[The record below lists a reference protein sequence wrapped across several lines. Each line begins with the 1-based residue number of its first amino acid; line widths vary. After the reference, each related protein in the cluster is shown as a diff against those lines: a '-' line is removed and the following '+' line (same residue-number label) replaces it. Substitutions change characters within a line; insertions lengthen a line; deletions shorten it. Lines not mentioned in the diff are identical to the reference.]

1 MEKQGRLIVIE
12 GLDGSGKGTQT
23 EILYKHLQETGKAV
37 RRITFPDYANK
48 SSTLVKM
55 YLEGEIGGLH
65 EVNSYAAS
73 SFYAC
78 DRYIS
83 YQRDW
88 KQDYESGGVILC
100 DRYTTSNIVY
110 QMAKLPQGQWEEYRA
125 WAHNY
130 EFERLGLPEPDL
142 VLYLD
147 MHPDTSRALLQKRY
161 SGDSSKMDIHEQDLQ
176 FLQACRAAALYA
188 AEKMN
193 WRILRCCR
201 DGTPLPVAEIAGLI
215 QKETQNIFEE

>member
-1 MEKQGRLIVIE
+1 MEKQGKLMVIE

-23 EILYKHLQETGKAV
+23 EILYRCLQKAGQAV
-37 RRITFPDYANK
+37 RHINFPDYANK

-55 YLEGEIGGLH
+55 YLDGEIGGLH
-65 EVNSYAAS
+65 EVNAYAAS

-88 KQDYESGGVILC
+88 KKDYESGGIILC

-110 QMAKLPQGQWEEYRA
+110 QMAKLPRDQWEEYRRWA
-125 WAHNY
+125 WEY
-130 EFERLGLPEPDL
+130 EFERLGLPTPDL

-161 SGDSSKMDIHEQDLQ
+161 GGDNSKMDIHEQDMQ
-176 FLQACRAAALYA
+176 FLLDCRAAALYA
-188 AEKMN
+188 AEKLN
-193 WRILRCCR
+193 WKILRCCR
-201 DGTPLPVAEIAGLI
+201 DGVPLPVEEIAALI
-215 QKETQNIFEE
+215 HKETEKII